1 MRIDRCHASRLTVE
15 AAGLSFLR
23 ERRRAYIVEAELFDR
38 DRDEAGESAQGRAP
52 QRAHELAHTLGQ
64 LSSAQPL
71 FQQELPRKQI
81 NFFFLLAQIKKKKIN
96 DKN

>member
-1 MRIDRCHASRLTVE
+1 MRIARCHASRLTVA

-23 ERRRAYIVEAELFDR
+23 ERRRAYVVEAELLDW

-64 LSSAQPL
+64 LSSAEPL

-81 NFFFLLAQIKKKKIN
+81 IFFSFSTKKKK
-96 DKN
+96 K